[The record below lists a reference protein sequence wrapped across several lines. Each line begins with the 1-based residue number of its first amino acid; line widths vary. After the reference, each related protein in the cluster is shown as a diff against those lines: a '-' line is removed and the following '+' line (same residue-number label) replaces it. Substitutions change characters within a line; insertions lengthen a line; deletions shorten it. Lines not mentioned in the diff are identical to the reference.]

1 MLLPK
6 TLARIAGP
14 LYLLLIVAAAFAL
27 SVRSSIVEPD
37 AAAATADNI
46 RASATL
52 FRVSFVVDLTANL
65 VYLLTAMALYLLF
78 RHVHGLVAA
87 AMVTF
92 VAVSVAVGSL
102 NLLSQYTALTIAT
115 SDAYTRSFGEAGA
128 DALTLLFTDM
138 VSNGNTLNAI
148 WYGPWL
154 VPLGYLVIKSG
165 YFPKALGVLPIIGC
179 FGYLGWL
186 LVTFLAPDAAAGIGS
201 AFLAV
206 AGIGEGAFVVWLA
219 VKGVRL
225 PAAAPARSIPNHDP
239 A

>member
-1 MLLPK
+1 MTPK

-27 SVRSSIVEPD
+27 SVRSAIVGPD
-37 AAAATADNI
+37 AAATADNI

-52 FRVSFVVDLTANL
+52 FRASFVVDLTANL
-65 VYLLTAMALYLLF
+65 IYLLTAMALYLLL

-87 AMVTF
+87 AMVTL

-102 NLLSQYTALTIAT
+102 NLLNDYTALTIAT

-128 DALTLLFTDM
+128 DALALLFAGRSSD
-138 VSNGNTLNAI
+138 GNTLNAL

-165 YFPKALGVLPIIGC
+165 YFPKALGVLQIVGC

-186 LVTFLAPDAAAGIGS
+186 FTTFLAPDAPAGIGS
-201 AFLAV
+201 ALLAV
-206 AGIGEGAFVVWLA
+206 GGIGEGLFILWLV

>member
-1 MLLPK
+1 MLPPK

-27 SVRSSIVEPD
+27 SVRAAIIEPD

-65 VYLLTAMALYLLF
+65 IYLLTAMALYLLF
-78 RHVHGLVAA
+78 RHVHELVAA
-87 AMVTF
+87 AMVTL

-102 NLLSQYTALTIAT
+102 NLLSHYTALTIVT
-115 SDAYTRSFGEAGA
+115 SDVYTRSLGKAGA
-128 DALTLLFTDM
+128 DALALLYTDM
-138 VSNGNTLNAI
+138 FSNGNTLNAI

-179 FGYLGWL
+179 AGYLGGL
-186 LVTFLAPDAAAGIGS
+186 LTTFLAPDAPAGIGS
-201 AFLAV
+201 ALLAV
-206 AGIGEGAFVVWLA
+206 AAIGEGSFVVWLV
-219 VKGVRL
+219 VKGIRL
-225 PAAAPARSIPNHDP
+225 PAAAPAAGLRGRP
-239 A
+239 

>member
-1 MLLPK
+1 MLPPR

-27 SVRSSIVEPD
+27 SVRSAIVEPD

-52 FRVSFVVDLTANL
+52 FRVSFVVDVAANL

-78 RHVHGLVAA
+78 RHVHALVAA

-102 NLLSQYTALTIAT
+102 NLLNQYTALTIAT
-115 SDAYTRSFGEAGA
+115 NDVYTRSLGKAGA
-128 DALTLLFTDM
+128 DALTLLSANTF
-138 VSNGNTLNAI
+138 SNGNTLNAI

-154 VPLGYLVIKSG
+154 IPLGYLVIKSG

-179 FGYLGWL
+179 VAYFGWL
-186 LVTFLAPDAAAGIGS
+186 LTTFLAPDAPAGIGS
-201 AFLAV
+201 TLLAI
-206 AGIGEGAFVVWLA
+206 AGIGEGMFVVWLA
-219 VKGVRL
+219 VRGIRL
-225 PAAAPARSIPNHDP
+225 PAAAPARPIPNHDP

>member
-1 MLLPK
+1 MLPPR

-27 SVRSSIVEPD
+27 SVRSAIVEPD

-52 FRVSFVVDLTANL
+52 FRVSFVVDLMANL

-78 RHVHGLVAA
+78 RHVNGLVAA

-115 SDAYTRSFGEAGA
+115 SDVYTRGLGQAGA
-128 DALTLLFTDM
+128 DALALVFADM
-138 VSNGNTLNAI
+138 VGNGNTLNAI

-154 VPLGYLVIKSG
+154 VPLGYLVIRSG

-179 FGYLGWL
+179 FAYLGWL
-186 LVTFLAPDAAAGIGS
+186 LTTFLAPDAPAGIGS
-201 AFLAV
+201 ALLVV
-206 AGIGEGAFVVWLA
+206 AGLGEGAFMVWLV
-219 VKGVRL
+219 VKGVRV
-225 PAAAPARSIPNHDP
+225 PPGAPTRSIPSHDP

>member
-1 MLLPK
+1 VTNVMLPPR

-27 SVRSSIVEPD
+27 SVRSAIVEPD

-52 FRVSFVVDLTANL
+52 FRVSFVVDLVANL
-65 VYLLTAMALYLLF
+65 VYLLTAMALYLLL
-78 RHVHGLVAA
+78 RHVHELVAA

-102 NLLSQYTALTIAT
+102 NLLNHYTALTIAT
-115 SDAYTRSFGEAGA
+115 SDVYARGLGEAGA
-128 DALTLLFTDM
+128 DALTQLFAGMSID
-138 VSNGNTLNAI
+138 GNTLNAI

-179 FGYLGWL
+179 VGYLGWL
-186 LVTFLAPDAAAGIGS
+186 LTTFLAPDAPAGIGS
-201 AFLAV
+201 ALLAV
-206 AGIGEGAFVVWLA
+206 AAIGEGAFIVWL
-219 VKGVRL
+219 VVRGIRL
-225 PAAAPARSIPNHDP
+225 PAAATARSVTE
-239 A
+239 

>member
-1 MLLPK
+1 MLPPR

-27 SVRSSIVEPD
+27 SVRSAIVEPH

-46 RASATL
+46 RASASL

-78 RHVHGLVAA
+78 RHVHELVAA

-102 NLLSQYTALTIAT
+102 NLLNQYTALTIAT
-115 SDAYTRSFGEAGA
+115 SDAYTRSLGKAGA
-128 DALTLLFTDM
+128 DTLALLFADM
-138 VSNGNTLNAI
+138 FSNGNTINAI

-154 VPLGYLVIKSG
+154 IPLGYLVIKSG

-186 LVTFLAPDAAAGIGS
+186 LTTFLAPDAPAGIGS
-201 AFLAV
+201 ALLAV
-206 AGIGEGAFVVWLA
+206 AGIGEGAFVVWLV
-219 VKGVRL
+219 VKGIRL
-225 PAAAPARSIPNHDP
+225 PAAAPAHSIPNHDP